1 MYVSVILSNYL
12 MFSLLFSGIVSIEQI
27 QTLSLNTSSRR
38 ATMDNYQLP
47 LPTFSGAYLDLID
60 ENNELV
66 RYFHLI
72 NPSNIYPV
80 IKKCYSDAGP
90 QGYS

>member
-27 QTLSLNTSSRR
+27 QTLLLNTSSRR
-38 ATMDNYQLP
+38 VTMDNYQLP
-47 LPTFSGAYLDLID
+47 LPTFSGAYPDLID

-66 RYFHLI
+66 RYFPL
-72 NPSNIYPV
+72 
-80 IKKCYSDAGP
+80 D
-90 QGYS
+90 